1 MNTTLK
7 NISDDKKV
15 AVIQVGYQL
24 LVSAKQR
31 PLDETDEP
39 SISLIL
45 KYCGFDDSPIGKFIG
60 NVFWSRS
67 IEYNPYEAFGQVSN
81 FSAAEKSAVKEML
94 TELANIANCY
104 SRRDIARQLFQRLGL

>member
-31 PLDETDEP
+31 QLDDSDNQ
-39 SISLIL
+39 SIDTIL
-45 KYCGFDDSPIGKFIG
+45 NYCGFDNSLIGQEFG
-60 NVFWSRS
+60 NLFWNKSVDF
-67 IEYNPYEAFGQVSN
+67 NPYEAFSVVSR
-81 FSAAEKSAVKEML
+81 FAPPEKAAVKEML
-94 TELANIANCY
+94 LCVSQLDNQY
-104 SRRDIARQLFQRLGL
+104 LRMDIASQLIHRLGL